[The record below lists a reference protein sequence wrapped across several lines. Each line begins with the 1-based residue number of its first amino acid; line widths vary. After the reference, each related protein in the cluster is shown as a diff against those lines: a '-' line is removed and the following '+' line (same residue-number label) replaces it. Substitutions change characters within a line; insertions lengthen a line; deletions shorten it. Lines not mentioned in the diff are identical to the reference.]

1 MYFLRA
7 VTFPEKL
14 ILRSQLHDKY
24 VRKDSSLTI
33 IHSFKVTMSWTIFKI
48 SQFFI
53 VESSRQCI
61 LVNSMPYKCDFQLF
75 EYLHRRGMQYSM
87 LFLLLA
93 IISWALNLF
102 IGSSSPPSCGV
113 SFCFCILSEVFLH
126 SKLLYGLCKKNP
138 VDSPEWLIIKP

>member
-53 VESSRQCI
+53 VESSRVYYCQQYALQMWLFKI
-61 LVNSMPYKCDFQLF
+61 F
-75 EYLHRRGMQYSM
+75 EYLHRRGCNIRCFIYY
-87 LFLLLA
+87 LL
-93 IISWALNLF
+93 
-102 IGSSSPPSCGV
+102 SCHDLWNYLLV
-113 SFCFCILSEVFLH
+113 VAHLQVAVFCIAFVYCRRCSYIRNCCTVCGKKILGTAQNGLS
-126 SKLLYGLCKKNP
+126 
-138 VDSPEWLIIKP
+138 